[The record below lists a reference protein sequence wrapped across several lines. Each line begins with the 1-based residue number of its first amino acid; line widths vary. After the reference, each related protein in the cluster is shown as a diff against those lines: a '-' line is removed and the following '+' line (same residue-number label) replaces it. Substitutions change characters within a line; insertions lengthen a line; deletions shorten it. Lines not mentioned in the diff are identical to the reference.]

1 MSTFWTI
8 LMIVLVVCLLNG
20 NKRRR
25 YRDMPRPDRRDEEI
39 SRLTERV
46 RALERII
53 TDSDW
58 RLPRDIDRL

>member
-20 NKRRR
+20 KKRHR
-25 YRDMPRPDRRDEEI
+25 YHDAPRPDRRDEEI
-39 SRLTERV
+39 SRLSERV
-46 RALERII
+46 RTLERII

-58 RLPRDIDRL
+58 RLRRDIDGL

>member
-8 LMIVLVVCLLNG
+8 MMIVLVVCLLNG

-25 YRDMPRPDRRDEEI
+25 YRGTPAPDRRDEEI

-58 RLPRDIDRL
+58 RLRRDIDGL